1 MWLNCL
7 QLFRNCV
14 SLLLRFTVNDKMIDL
29 SFPFLSTDSLVDL
42 IWRSLFMFACLL
54 SVHIII
60 CVCHCG
66 IFFPNPPYQ
75 MIMIAVQILR
85 HFVILFY
92 DMIFAVRKLRLF
104 VSNWIDNSVSFYVS
118 IRLNVCQM
126 SHHGSR
132 HTQWWNRWNCL
143 IRPWPWMIPLSDRSA
158 KGIQLFDNLYV
169 FLFRSLKL
177 ACVQSPLARPLWL

>member
-1 MWLNCL
+1 MCL
-7 QLFRNCV
+7 CYW
-14 SLLLRFTVNDKMIDL
+14 DL
-29 SFPFLSTDSLVDL
+29 LSTIKWSIYHFHFCQRIHWSTWYGAVCL
-42 IWRSLFMFACLL
+42 CLL
-54 SVHIII
+54 
-60 CVCHCG
+60 VCCLCTLLFVFV
-66 IFFPNPPYQ
+66 IVAFFFPNPPYH

-158 KGIQLFDNLYV
+158 RGIQLFDNLYV